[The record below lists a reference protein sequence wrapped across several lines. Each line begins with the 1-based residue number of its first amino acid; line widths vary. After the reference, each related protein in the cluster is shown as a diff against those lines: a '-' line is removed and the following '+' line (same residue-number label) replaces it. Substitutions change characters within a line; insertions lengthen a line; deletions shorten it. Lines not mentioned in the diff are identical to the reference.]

1 MSARLSRRRF
11 GQGLGALTIAFSLI
25 PPSLAADTPKL
36 PGDLATTPRLDAWLR
51 INADGTVTVFTG
63 KVELGQGIL
72 TAFEQIVADELYIDP
87 ARIRIISGD
96 TAQTPDEGFT
106 SGSQSMEYGGT
117 ALRHACAEARQI
129 FVQLALQRFGVHD
142 DHVVGNTHLDFAGD
156 SVLYLDDGSI
166 EIGSSG
172 RKVTF
177 WELAGELDLHREA
190 TGTAPLKRG
199 NFRYIGKSRLRR
211 DIPAKVTGGAAY
223 VQDIRLPGMLFG
235 RISRP
240 PSYSAQLTDFDEA
253 RVKRLP
259 GVVAVVRDG
268 RFLGVIAEREEWAI
282 AARDELARAAKWRE
296 EAQFPAASDIYKYL
310 KSLPAEDHVI
320 ANKGEGPAP
329 ASRVSLSGSFTRP
342 YTAHASIGPSCAVAQ
357 LKDGQLTV
365 WTHSQGVFPLQR
377 DLAKALDMD
386 VAKIR
391 CIHAEGSGC
400 YGHNGADDVAL
411 DAALLARAANGR
423 PVKVQWMRD
432 DEFGWEP
439 FGPAMSIDLRAS
451 LNEVGTIVDWEHHVW
466 TNTHSTRPQKD
477 GVNLVAAWHL
487 AQPKAPGKP
496 QIIPQPAGGG
506 DRNAIPLYDLPRQK
520 VVHHFIPDMPIRV
533 SALRALGAYANVF
546 AIETFMDDL
555 AKAAKV
561 DPVEFRLRHLSDPRA
576 SAVIQRAAAFAGWQP
591 GLPGGTGKGRGVGF
605 AKYKNLSAYLAVV
618 VDVEVDRASGSVR
631 VTQAKAAID
640 AGQTVNPDGLINQTE
655 GGIIQAVSWTLKE
668 QVTFSPEHITSRDW
682 VRYPI
687 LTFPEVPAIEV
698 SVLDRPEERSLGAGE
713 AAQGPT
719 AAAIGNAI
727 HHATG
732 VRLRDLPLSPERIK
746 GAFG

>member
-1 MSARLSRRRF
+1 MSGPLLSRRRF
-11 GQGLGALTIAFSLI
+11 GQALGALTIAFSLA
-25 PPSLAADTPKL
+25 PPSLAADAPKL
-36 PGDLATTPRLDAWLR
+36 PGSLANNRRLDAWLR
-51 INADGTVTVFTG
+51 INADGTVTVFAG

-72 TAFEQIVADELYIDP
+72 TAFEQIVADGLDIEP
-87 ARIRIISGD
+87 SRIRIISGD

-117 ALRHACAEARQI
+117 ALRHACAEAQQI
-129 FVQLALQRFGVHD
+129 LLDRALAHFDLAGKP
-142 DHVVGNTHLDFAGD
+142 LDFKMAVIDGT
-156 SVLYLDDGSI
+156 VLVGSND
-166 EIGSSG
+166 
-172 RKVTF
+172 RTVTY
-177 WELAGELDLHREA
+177 WELAGEIDLHREA
-190 TGTAPLKRG
+190 TGAVPPKPPGAL
-199 NFRYIGKSRLRR
+199 RYIGKSRPRR
-211 DIPAKVTGGAAY
+211 DIPRKVTGGIAY
-223 VQDIRLPGMLFG
+223 VQDIRLPGMLYG

-240 PSYSAQLTDFDEA
+240 PSYGAALVEFDEA
-253 RVKRLP
+253 RVRKLI
-259 GVVAVVRDG
+259 GVVDVVRDG

-282 AARDELARAAKWRE
+282 AARDELARAAKWHE
-296 EAQFPAASDIYKYL
+296 EAQLPASADIYRHL
-310 KSLPAEDHVI
+310 KSLPAEEHVI
-320 ANKGEGPAP
+320 ANKGDGAAP
-329 ASRVSLSGSFTRP
+329 AARVSLDASVTRP

-386 VAKIR
+386 VGKIR

-451 LNEVGTIVDWEHHVW
+451 LDNAGSIVDWEHHVW
-466 TNTHSTRPQKD
+466 TNTHSTRPQKE
-477 GVNLVAAWHL
+477 GVNLIAAWHL
-487 AQPKAPGKP
+487 AQQKAPGKP
-496 QIIPQPAGGG
+496 EIIPQPAGGG

-520 VVHHFIPDMPIRV
+520 VVHHFIPQMPIRV

-546 AIETFMDDL
+546 AIETFIDDL

-576 SAVIQRAAAFAGWQP
+576 SAVIQAAAAFAGWQP
-591 GLPGGTGKGRGVGF
+591 GVPGGTGKGRGIGF

-618 VDVEVDRASGSVR
+618 VDVEVDRATGAVR
-631 VTQAKAAID
+631 VTQARAAID

-655 GGIIQAVSWTLKE
+655 GGIIQGTSWTLKE

-682 VRYPI
+682 SRYPI
-687 LTFPEVPAIEV
+687 LTFPEVPAIQV
-698 SVLDRPEERSLGAGE
+698 SVLDRPAERSLGAGE
-713 AAQGPT
+713 AAQGPV
-719 AAAIGNAI
+719 AGAIGNAI
-727 HHATG
+727 FHATG
-732 VRLRDLPLSPERIK
+732 LRLRDLPLTPERIK
-746 GAFG
+746 AAFG